1 MPTPTDLQLV
11 QAARDVL
18 ASTHPTNPVLVAV
31 RSFAFAE
38 LSQAEHDVVLDRE
51 AKPRVLSLAR
61 TITREEQPT

>member
-38 LSQAEHDVVLDRE
+38 LSQAEHDANHGRGVRSSALV
-51 AKPRVLSLAR
+51 LAR
-61 TITREEQPT
+61 RLTKEEQL